1 MRLLCVALAALL
13 LGGCVRRQIDITSVP
28 DGALVRVNDR
38 EVGRTP
44 CRIEFD
50 HYGVYEVR
58 LTLPG
63 YESVV
68 GMGRADAPFWD
79 WAGIDLVGELIP
91 ANFVSS
97 TRWEFHLI
105 PASSDPDA
113 LVQRAEAL
121 RSDLHAI
128 EVERPV
134 QVVRPAAEAPDV
146 TARRA
151 AERGQVPTPPSVL
164 ESPVPPSGPDPS
176 APSPSFPGRPD

>member
-1 MRLLCVALAALL
+1 MRLLPVALAALAL
-13 LGGCVRRQIDITSVP
+13 AGCVRRQIDISSVP
-28 DGALVRVNDR
+28 EGALVKVNDR

-79 WAGIDLVGELIP
+79 WAGIDLIGELAPVNLI
-91 ANFVSS
+91 SS

-105 PASSDPDA
+105 PSTDDPEG
-113 LVQRAEAL
+113 LVRRAESL
-121 RSDLHAI
+121 RSDLLAL
-128 EVERPV
+128 ETEAPVEL
-134 QVVRPAAEAPDV
+134 VRPAAEP
-146 TARRA
+146 TAA
-151 AERGQVPTPPSVL
+151 AAGAADRGQL
-164 ESPVPPSGPDPS
+164 PVPPSIVEP
-176 APSPSFPGRPD
+176 PSPTQGSSPSSRPRSD